1 MATVTKNNKHK
12 ELEPG
17 FYEVKF
23 INFKL
28 AGKKVTQRGD
38 VFNCGY
44 IFFELLDGTIVK
56 EYTLLTP
63 WKNFMFYK
71 LLKAT
76 KKEFNIDNEC
86 KNFSYMDILNDE
98 LVIEVE
104 YDFNG
109 ISTYL
114 NIVNIYGIEEGRKI
128 IAHINQLESEEL
140 DEEMEEEDSIVSN
153 KEVTSNKFD
162 IDFGDME
169 NEEIVF

>member
-23 INFKL
+23 INFKSR
-28 AGKKVTQRGD
+28 GKKVTQRGD

>member
-23 INFKL
+23 INFKS

-71 LLKAT
+71 LIKAT
-76 KKEFNIDNEC
+76 KKKFKIENEC
-86 KNFSYMDILNDE
+86 KNFLYMDILNDE
-98 LVIEVE
+98 VVIEVE

-109 ISTYL
+109 VSTYL

-128 IAHINQLESEEL
+128 IAHINQLESKEL
-140 DEEMEEEDSIVSN
+140 DEESEEENSIGLN
-153 KEVTSNKFD
+153 NEVALNKFD
-162 IDFGDME
+162 IDFGNIE
-169 NEEIVF
+169 NDEINF